1 MVRKIAIAGFTATM
15 VLALAARAQE
25 VIPELEGGPGSHPP
39 PQASSKQTLTA
50 KQAKAAADKLK
61 AQQAKLAQQA
71 IAQDAEQARLTK
83 QAADL
88 KAQQAKLDARAAQ
101 LAMEEK
107 RLAQLRAEQETA
119 NTASLAEITR
129 QKKAVDQQ
137 TTALH
142 AEPKTKS
149 SAPPIA
155 LQSKPD
161 LQAADA
167 NAGAP
172 IDLTKPARLP
182 SRAAMPDA
190 IEKADAAG
198 REAAPD
204 RATAPEE
211 PAAKVPD
218 RPAFAGKDE
227 SNEASASPRALPARL
242 DLEAARRS
250 CVHAGEN
257 AALARRYYSARYDDA
272 VRVYQ
277 DRGWKLRGRMRLE
290 SRRGDLSIDTI
301 CEVDADGQAQRFVF
315 LRASAERD

>member
-1 MVRKIAIAGFTATM
+1 MVRKIVIAGFTAAM

-61 AQQAKLAQQA
+61 AEQTKLAQQA

-101 LAMEEK
+101 LATEEK

-142 AEPKTKS
+142 AELKTKP

-182 SRAAMPDA
+182 SRAAMTGA
-190 IEKADAAG
+190 TG
-198 REAAPD
+198 REATPD

-218 RPAFAGKDE
+218 RPAFAGRNE
-227 SNEASASPRALPARL
+227 SNEAPASPRALPARL

-250 CVHAGEN
+250 CARAGEN
-257 AALARRYYSARYDDA
+257 AALARRYYAARYDDA

-290 SRRGDLSIDTI
+290 GRRGDLSIDTI